1 MSAISHSK
9 GFRSEWSPEV
19 SPPQGRLFAE
29 QIKMI
34 NVTTQRVAALCS
46 FLKPELLPTLT
57 TTNGFL
63 FIKLPL
69 EWIGL
74 LEPPPLTWFRP
85 MGKDYVSSFDWPLA
99 RSCHART
106 NRLEIFLCW
115 ISCLSVACAFCIW
128 EPWRFQDDE
137 TIKKSAENFKI
148 LFYWVNLNIHKHKCV
163 YSKNDVV
170 HKHKKNKQ
178 TENKLTKQAFFLI
191 IYTKKILHS
200 PYETITKN
208 NKNKSV
214 KLNNLGIFFFFLH
227 SRKASV
233 EGRLWP
239 DNNFWCLWGTK
250 KKKKKTQTIKERQQR
265 DAQEKKNSS
274 AWKQQSKILFYIDF

>member
-46 FLKPELLPTLT
+46 FLKAELLPTLT
-57 TTNGFL
+57 TTNRFL

-85 MGKDYVSSFDWPLA
+85 MGKDYVSSFDWPLT
-99 RSCHART
+99 RWCHART
-106 NRLEIFLCW
+106 NRPEIFLCW

-137 TIKKSAENFKI
+137 TTKQKSAENFKI

-170 HKHKKNKQ
+170 HKHKKNK
-178 TENKLTKQAFFLI
+178 NKLRTSLPNRLFFLFTPKKYCTLHMKQLQKI
-191 IYTKKILHS
+191 IKI
-200 PYETITKN
+200 
-208 NKNKSV
+208 
-214 KLNNLGIFFFFLH
+214 NL
-227 SRKASV
+227 
-233 EGRLWP
+233 
-239 DNNFWCLWGTK
+239 
-250 KKKKKTQTIKERQQR
+250 
-265 DAQEKKNSS
+265 
-274 AWKQQSKILFYIDF
+274 